1 MPTTPTILLT
11 GATSDIGRATARRL
25 SASGARLALTA
36 RNAEALAAFART
48 LPGEPCVVAGD
59 VRDDAALKRLVHEA
73 VSRLGPLDGLFLNAG
88 VAPFQGLEGVTRA
101 SFRECLEVNV
111 VSALALVQAAAPHL
125 SPGASVVLTASAMHH
140 RPLREA
146 CEWVASTWAVRG
158 LAAALAVELGPRGV
172 RVNALS
178 HGPIDTRTYERYGMP
193 TEAVAGV
200 KAALARGTVLGR
212 LGTADEVAEAAALL
226 LRPGYMTGSELVVDG
241 GWALTAAEAST

>member
-1 MPTTPTILLT
+1 
-11 GATSDIGRATARRL
+11 
-25 SASGARLALTA
+25 
-36 RNAEALAAFART
+36 
-48 LPGEPCVVAGD
+48 
-59 VRDDAALKRLVHEA
+59 
-73 VSRLGPLDGLFLNAG
+73 
-88 VAPFQGLEGVTRA
+88 
-101 SFRECLEVNV
+101 
-111 VSALALVQAAAPHL
+111 
-125 SPGASVVLTASAMHH
+125 MHH